1 MVRAG
6 LAGRDLTE
14 TTEEIMTTTLCYTC
28 HEDIPV
34 EAKQYAATFA
44 GMQRFMCRDC
54 AEGIHD
60 GNQVFSKLGVVGEF
74 LGECKDNETL

>member
-1 MVRAG
+1 
-6 LAGRDLTE
+6 
-14 TTEEIMTTTLCYTC
+14 MTTTLCYTC
-28 HEDIPV
+28 HEDIPS

-44 GMQRFMCRDC
+44 GMQRFICRDC

-60 GNQVFSKLGVVGEF
+60 GNQVFAKLGVVGEY